1 MRAGHIAYQFGR
13 RGPPASLT
21 SVVGHDFDPM
31 KALVILIFLAFVL
44 RAAAAPPPAHTIA
57 VLPVAQYD
65 LAELVFRQFI
75 SADAKS
81 VFCLG
86 YGTNYSPLPK
96 EFIARFKAQNAII
109 RGEPDAITV
118 VSNKIV
124 LDKFTR
130 REAIGLDIREIRVTG
145 DTAEVQV
152 QCFASSTGSS
162 TRFYLVREKG
172 KWRVQERKM
181 EHVSDAF

>member
-1 MRAGHIAYQFGR
+1 M
-13 RGPPASLT
+13 
-21 SVVGHDFDPM
+21 
-31 KALVILIFLAFVL
+31 
-44 RAAAAPPPAHTIA
+44 
-57 VLPVAQYD
+57 LPVAQYD

-130 REAIGLDIREIRVTG
+130 REAIEAWIFERFVSRAIWPRCRCSVSRRPRAVRHGFILCEKK
-145 DTAEVQV
+145 
-152 QCFASSTGSS
+152 ASG
-162 TRFYLVREKG
+162 E
-172 KWRVQERKM
+172 
-181 EHVSDAF
+181 